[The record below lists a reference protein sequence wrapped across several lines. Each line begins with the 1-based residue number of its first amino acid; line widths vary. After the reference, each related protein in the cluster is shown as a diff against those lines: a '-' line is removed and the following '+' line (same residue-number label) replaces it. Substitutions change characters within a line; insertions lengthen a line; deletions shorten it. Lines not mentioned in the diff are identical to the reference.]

1 MQLRLERL
9 SLPSLG
15 SSRSLSLGKY
25 CLVRPIFIFSLLPHG
40 EPFKVPQY
48 CAGDDINHEV
58 ELGVIFNGLGK
69 EHPWQDRIGAYV
81 LLLDMT
87 DKVRLMNAV
96 KTKTPFF
103 TGKVQDGFLVLGDL
117 LKKE

>member
-1 MQLRLERL
+1 M
-9 SLPSLG
+9 
-15 SSRSLSLGKY
+15 
-25 CLVRPIFIFSLLPHG
+25 PHG
-40 EPFKVPQY
+40 EPFRVPHY
-48 CAGDDINHEV
+48 CEGEDINHEV

-87 DKVRLMNAV
+87 DKVRLGNAV

-103 TGKVQDGFLVLGDL
+103 TGKV
-117 LKKE
+117 